1 MPLVFVSVMGNT
13 MQTPTQETVATR
25 LRTFKG
31 ALPEP
36 VKALVRGTTRAAGV
50 LTSSARVL
58 PDFLVI
64 GTKRGGTTSLW
75 FALAGH
81 PDVAPLFPALQ
92 ELKSPH
98 YFDIHYD
105 KPLGWYRSFF
115 ATRAQLRRHEARTG
129 RRAFTGE
136 ASPYYMFHPLAAERI
151 AKVLP
156 EVKLVVSLRDP
167 VERLWSHYNER
178 LAGHT
183 ETLGVEQAVDA
194 EAGRLAGEVE
204 RIVAEQPGYYSFH
217 HDLSSY
223 LARGRYL
230 EHLQPYLDRFGP
242 DQLLVLRAEDY
253 YSDPVGELAK
263 VSAHIG
269 LAPFE
274 DRGSP
279 EHYNKLPRSS
289 MPDALRARLVEY
301 YRPHVDALQS
311 ALDRDFR
318 WKNFR
323 P

>member
-1 MPLVFVSVMGNT
+1 MADVT
-13 MQTPTQETVATR
+13 QKPTQESVGSR
-25 LRTFKG
+25 LRSVKG

-36 VKALVRGTTRAAGV
+36 VKAGIRGAARGAGL
-50 LTSSARVL
+50 LTARARVL

-92 ELKSPH
+92 EQKSPH

-129 RRAFTGE
+129 RRALTGE
-136 ASPYYMFHPLAAERI
+136 ASPYYMFHPLAAERV
-151 AKVLP
+151 AAVLP
-156 EVKLVVSLRDP
+156 GVKLLVSLRDP

-183 ETLGVEQAVDA
+183 ETLGIEQALDA
-194 EAGRLAGEVE
+194 EEGRLAGEAE
-204 RIVAEQPGYYSFH
+204 RIVTEQPSYYSFH

-230 EHLQPYLDRFGP
+230 EHLQPWLDRFGP

-253 YSDPVGELAK
+253 YADSPGELAK
-263 VSAHIG
+263 VADHLGI
-269 LAPFE
+269 APFPE
-274 DRGSP
+274 QPP
-279 EHYNKLPRSS
+279 EHYNRLPRNP
-289 MPDALRARLVEY
+289 MPDAVRDRLVDY
-301 YRPHVDALQS
+301 YRPHVEALQS
-311 ALDRDFR
+311 ELGRDFR

-323 P
+323 S

>member
-1 MPLVFVSVMGNT
+1 V
-13 MQTPTQETVATR
+13 TVKD
-25 LRTFKG
+25 LIKG
-31 ALPEP
+31 VAPRQAREQ
-36 VKALVRGTTRAAGV
+36 VRGMLVRYGER
-50 LTSSARVL
+50 TSDQRPL
-58 PDFLVI
+58 PDFLII

-115 ATRAQLRRHEARTG
+115 ATRGQLRRHEARTG

-178 LAGHT
+178 LAGRT

-194 EAGRLAGEVE
+194 EGGRLAGEVE

-230 EHLQPYLDRFGP
+230 EHLQPYLDRFGQ

-253 YSDPVGELAK
+253 YSDPQGELAK
-263 VSAHIG
+263 VSAHVG
-269 LAPFE
+269 LAPFV
-274 DRGSP
+274 DQGTP

-301 YRPHVDALQS
+301 YRPHVDALQA